1 MPPFS
6 VCLLMLLLRKQNQR
20 DKKKKRTFNCR
31 IEREFSSSFP
41 FSLPSC
47 FAAECEWATVSVHS
61 LIKHNDI
68 SLVFPTLYP
77 LATLCFFFFCY
88 LFSSQLSNAAS
99 STPHSPRRSDKR
111 ANKKKKNRSIGDT
124 LYYQAFALPVYLCL
138 QFAVSWFIY
147 LFFLSPF
154 SFFFFRIK
162 CAYRPTRRHKHTG
175 TLRTNITTK

>member
-1 MPPFS
+1 MCKRKAASSWKPPFS

-77 LATLCFFFFCY
+77 LATLCFFFFLLS
-88 LFSSQLSNAAS
+88 LFI
-99 STPHSPRRSDKR
+99 STQQRCFIDSTFPEKKR
-111 ANKKKKNRSIGDT
+111 QTSKQKKKKDLSET
-124 LYYQAFALPVYLCL
+124 LYITKPSLSQSICVFSLPFPYL
-138 QFAVSWFIY
+138 FIY
-147 LFFLSPF
+147 F
-154 SFFFFRIK
+154 SFSLFFFFFLHQV
-162 CAYRPTRRHKHTG
+162 CV
-175 TLRTNITTK
+175 